1 MASYEVLEREVVDRW
16 GEGDGRAEVQA
27 VHETE
32 ADTYEV
38 RVCYYQENGRFG
50 QSAPTISPEP
60 DVISRAAA
68 AIEEMGEEAR
78 YSRQRARLSAIEDL
92 IDDIG
97 YDRAKEVLLEEAAD
111 DEY

>member
-1 MASYEVLEREVVDRW
+1 MANYKILEREVVDRW
-16 GEGDGRAEVQA
+16 GEGEGRAEVQA

-32 ADTYEV
+32 ADNYEV

-50 QSAPTISPEP
+50 QSAPTLSPEP
-60 DVISRAAA
+60 DIISRTVE

-78 YSRQRARLSAIEDL
+78 HARQRARLSAIEDL

-97 YDRAKEVLLEEAAD
+97 YDRAKEILMEEAAD
-111 DEY
+111 NEQ